1 MVTNDA
7 TIVHLKH
14 KVMERVAKL
23 AWEDNLNEQSMND
36 LDVALKLG
44 MNPDECKPLQ
54 EKLVK
59 KFGMNM

>member
-1 MVTNDA
+1 MA
-7 TIVHLKH
+7 YYELG
-14 KVMERVAKL
+14 EY
-23 AWEDNLNEQSMND
+23 EQAMND

-44 MNPDECKPLQ
+44 MNPDECKALQ

>member
-1 MVTNDA
+1 MA
-7 TIVHLKH
+7 YYELG
-14 KVMERVAKL
+14 EY
-23 AWEDNLNEQSMND
+23 EQAMND

-44 MNPDECKPLQ
+44 MKPEECKAFQ

>member
-1 MVTNDA
+1 MANYE
-7 TIVHLKH
+7 LG
-14 KVMERVAKL
+14 EY
-23 AWEDNLNEQSMND
+23 EQSMSD

-44 MNPDECKPLQ
+44 LKPEECKALQ